1 MGERGASGAG
11 RKTMKEMALEAL
23 NEHPDGLEAR
33 AILAWIKG
41 HYGLDLPKESFS
53 PQLSRL
59 AQAGAILR
67 NGLVWRLADFGELG
81 AAPSVSHPGG
91 DAEVFDN

>member
-1 MGERGASGAG
+1 MGEQGVSGAG

-23 NEHPDGLEAR
+23 SEHPDGLEAR

-59 AQAGAILR
+59 AQAGAIMR
-67 NGLVWRLADFGELG
+67 NGLVWRLAAFGELG
-81 AAPSVSHPGG
+81 AAPGASQRGG
-91 DAEVFDN
+91 DAEAVDP